1 MLLNVFM
8 VTDAC
13 QVLEIYV
20 PSCQVLEIYVPC
32 IIESK
37 TRLLTPKDKAIC
49 FGILI
54 PLDLNIFR
62 VNFQKNLFLF

>member
-20 PSCQVLEIYVPC
+20 LC
-32 IIESK
+32 IIENK
-37 TRLLTPKDKAIC
+37 VRLLTPKDKTIW
-49 FGILI
+49 FWILI
-54 PLDLNIFR
+54 PLDLDIFR
-62 VNFQKNLFLF
+62 VNFKGEFF

>member
-20 PSCQVLEIYVPC
+20 LC
-32 IIESK
+32 IIENK
-37 TRLLTPKDKAIC
+37 VRLLTPKDKTIW
-49 FGILI
+49 FWILI
-54 PLDLNIFR
+54 PLDLDIFR
-62 VNFQKNLFLF
+62 VNFKGDFF